1 MPEGGLHTAPPKAQ
15 IKYLIAQASRD
26 PSQGDVQCQRR
37 IGGRPPPINTPPRW
51 SPRASPGSSCVV
63 TLTTETPTKLHQLK
77 PMTGPMVPAGAGG
90 CDFLADPNRRADQSP
105 VFWRSDEL
113 ASVIVLT
120 AAPTSAA
127 TPSVSLAD
135 FPSDSVRRDADDGTH
150 VIIRDDG
157 INHQLWL
164 IDLPSG
170 AMPMAALIPL
180 DATAP
185 QRTDAAL
192 RFWRFIAH
200 GRPRTPPAPLR
211 KGERLI
217 AALRALDGH
226 LAGASYRAI
235 AEALFDPSRLASE
248 PWKTA
253 SLRDT
258 VIRLVRTG
266 IATMRGDYRNLLGPR
281 RPD

>member
-1 MPEGGLHTAPPKAQ
+1 
-15 IKYLIAQASRD
+15 
-26 PSQGDVQCQRR
+26 
-37 IGGRPPPINTPPRW
+37 
-51 SPRASPGSSCVV
+51 
-63 TLTTETPTKLHQLK
+63 
-77 PMTGPMVPAGAGG
+77 MVPAGAGG

-217 AALRALDGH
+217 A
-226 LAGASYRAI
+226 GASYRAI

>member
-1 MPEGGLHTAPPKAQ
+1 
-15 IKYLIAQASRD
+15 
-26 PSQGDVQCQRR
+26 
-37 IGGRPPPINTPPRW
+37 
-51 SPRASPGSSCVV
+51 
-63 TLTTETPTKLHQLK
+63 
-77 PMTGPMVPAGAGG
+77 MTGPTVPPGAGG
-90 CDFLADPNRRADQSP
+90 CDFLADPDRRADQSP
-105 VFWRSDEL
+105 VFWRPDEL

-120 AAPTSAA
+120 AAPANAA
-127 TPSVSLAD
+127 TPSLSLSD
-135 FPSDSVRRDADDGTH
+135 LPSNSVWRDADDGAH
-150 VIIRDDG
+150 VMIKDGG

-164 IDLPSG
+164 IDPPSS

-180 DATAP
+180 DETAP
-185 QRTDAAL
+185 QRADAAL

-200 GRPRTPPAPLR
+200 GRPRTLPTPIR
-211 KGERLI
+211 KSERLI
-217 AALRALDGH
+217 AALRALDGR

-235 AEALFDPSRLASE
+235 AEAMFDPSRVAAE

-266 IATMRGDYRNLLGPR
+266 TATMRGDYRNLLGTR

>member
-1 MPEGGLHTAPPKAQ
+1 
-15 IKYLIAQASRD
+15 
-26 PSQGDVQCQRR
+26 
-37 IGGRPPPINTPPRW
+37 
-51 SPRASPGSSCVV
+51 
-63 TLTTETPTKLHQLK
+63 
-77 PMTGPMVPAGAGG
+77 MVPAGAGG
-90 CDFLADPNRRADQSP
+90 YDFLADPNRRADQSP

-120 AAPTSAA
+120 AAPASAA

-150 VIIRDDG
+150 VMIKDDG
-157 INHQLWL
+157 INQQLWL
-164 IDLPSG
+164 IDPPSG
-170 AMPMAALIPL
+170 AIPMAALIPL

-217 AALRALDGH
+217 AALRALDAH

-235 AEALFDPSRLASE
+235 AEALFDPSRLATE

-266 IATMRGDYRNLLGPR
+266 ITTMRGDYRNLLGPR

>member
-1 MPEGGLHTAPPKAQ
+1 
-15 IKYLIAQASRD
+15 
-26 PSQGDVQCQRR
+26 
-37 IGGRPPPINTPPRW
+37 
-51 SPRASPGSSCVV
+51 
-63 TLTTETPTKLHQLK
+63 
-77 PMTGPMVPAGAGG
+77 MVPAGAGG

-120 AAPTSAA
+120 AAPASAA

-150 VIIRDDG
+150 VMIKDDG

-164 IDLPSG
+164 IDPPSG

-217 AALRALDGH
+217 AVLRALDGR

-235 AEALFDPSRLASE
+235 AEALFDPSRLATE

-266 IATMRGDYRNLLGPR
+266 ITTMRGDYRNLLGPR

>member
-1 MPEGGLHTAPPKAQ
+1 M
-15 IKYLIAQASRD
+15 
-26 PSQGDVQCQRR
+26 
-37 IGGRPPPINTPPRW
+37 
-51 SPRASPGSSCVV
+51 
-63 TLTTETPTKLHQLK
+63 
-77 PMTGPMVPAGAGG
+77 
-90 CDFLADPNRRADQSP
+90 
-105 VFWRSDEL
+105 
-113 ASVIVLT
+113 
-120 AAPTSAA
+120 
-127 TPSVSLAD
+127 AD

-150 VIIRDDG
+150 VMIKDDG

-164 IDLPSG
+164 IDPPSG

-185 QRTDAAL
+185 QRTDAVL

-235 AEALFDPSRLASE
+235 AEALFDPSRLATE

-266 IATMRGDYRNLLGPR
+266 ITTMRGDYRNLLGPH

>member
-1 MPEGGLHTAPPKAQ
+1 
-15 IKYLIAQASRD
+15 
-26 PSQGDVQCQRR
+26 
-37 IGGRPPPINTPPRW
+37 
-51 SPRASPGSSCVV
+51 
-63 TLTTETPTKLHQLK
+63 
-77 PMTGPMVPAGAGG
+77 MVPAGAGG

-105 VFWRSDEL
+105 VFWRSEEL

-150 VIIRDDG
+150 VIIRDDR

-164 IDLPSG
+164 IDPPSG

-180 DATAP
+180 DMTAP
-185 QRTDAAL
+185 QRTDAAM
-192 RFWRFIAH
+192 RFWRFVVS
-200 GRPRTPPAPLR
+200 GRPRKPPCPFR
-211 KGERLI
+211 RRDRLI
-217 AALRALDGH
+217 DALRALDGR
-226 LAGASYRAI
+226 LSGASYRMI
-235 AEALFDPSRLASE
+235 ADGLFDPNRTSSE

-266 IATMRGDYRNLLGPR
+266 YALMRGDYRHLLGPR

>member
-1 MPEGGLHTAPPKAQ
+1 MPAGGLHTALSKAQ
-15 IKYLIAQASRD
+15 IRFLLAQASRD

-51 SPRASPGSSCVV
+51 SPRASPGNSCVA
-63 TLTTETPTKLHQLK
+63 TPTTGTPTNLHQIK

-105 VFWRSDEL
+105 VFWRFEEL

-120 AAPTSAA
+120 AAPTSAT

-150 VIIRDDG
+150 VMITDDG

-164 IDLPSG
+164 IDPPSG

-192 RFWRFIAH
+192 RCAS
-200 GRPRTPPAPLR
+200 G
-211 KGERLI
+211 
-217 AALRALDGH
+217 ALSRMGGH
-226 LAGASYRAI
+226 
-235 AEALFDPSRLASE
+235 E
-248 PWKTA
+248 
-253 SLRDT
+253 
-258 VIRLVRTG
+258 
-266 IATMRGDYRNLLGPR
+266 R
-281 RPD
+281 RPLPSAKSSV